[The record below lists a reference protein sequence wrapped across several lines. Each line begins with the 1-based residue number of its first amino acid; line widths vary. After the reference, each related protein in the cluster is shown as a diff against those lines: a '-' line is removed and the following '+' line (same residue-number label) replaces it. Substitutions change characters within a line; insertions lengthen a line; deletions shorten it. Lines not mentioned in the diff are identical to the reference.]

1 MHFTKATANFT
12 GAGNQITAVLNQH
25 QCCIFLLQTH
35 TPIAGKYLWESVLF
49 IYLLLSRVVFVN
61 GITLPSSQAQT
72 LTLFAIW
79 SHLKPLGS
87 CRAPPL
93 SGTPHKCLLKHTDP
107 NLQVYFIVLF
117 KDASLKTVTHFP
129 LLLFIPPSSVYA
141 HIQICG
147 QEPET
152 QRTQCIP
159 LRCPPLKCCNDLYI
173 SDMQTHW
180 HIYNL
185 RAYTH
190 KPQSL
195 SITFN

>member
-12 GAGNQITAVLNQH
+12 GTGNQLTADLNQR
-25 QCCIFLLQTH
+25 QCCIFPLQTH

-49 IYLLLSRVVFVN
+49 IYLLLSRVVFGN
-61 GITLPSSQAQT
+61 GVTLPSSQAQT
-72 LTLFAIW
+72 LTLLAIW

-117 KDASLKTVTHFP
+117 KEASLKTIPHFH

-141 HIQICG
+141 HIQICR
-147 QEPET
+147 QVPET
-152 QRTQCIP
+152 QILSVFHWDALLCSAVMTSTFLICKPIDTFIIYTHIHI
-159 LRCPPLKCCNDLYI
+159 NHDLY
-173 SDMQTHW
+173 W
-180 HIYNL
+180 
-185 RAYTH
+185 
-190 KPQSL
+190 
-195 SITFN
+195 